1 MTSPR
6 TRLHWREALTILLGL
21 AFLIGAAAVPGRPA
35 ENPSIETAL
44 DGAVRIL
51 ITLRWPGQST
61 PSDVQGSGWTRSCTP
76 ARQGGYDVVVAT
88 AGHVV
93 DVAGIVVETHLVG
106 IPSVEV
112 VVAYRDG
119 QRFTADPETL
129 RLDRV
134 TDYGEIRIHTQAPRR
149 VLPVGPGGAPLPGAA
164 LVAVASPGPLAFGV
178 FSGHLILLA
187 PIPVNG
193 APKSAWL
200 ASIAVAPGASGAPVF
215 DSHGRV
221 VATVIG
227 LVEWAWGGRSA
238 VIVPL
243 PQALAESGGR
253 S

>member
-6 TRLHWREALTILLGL
+6 TRPAWREALTILLGM

-35 ENPSIETAL
+35 EAPSIETAL
-44 DGAVRIL
+44 DGAARIF

-76 ARQGGYDVVVAT
+76 SRRGGYDVVVAT
-88 AGHVV
+88 AGHVI
-93 DVAGIVVETHLVG
+93 DIAAIVEETHLVG

-119 QRFTADPETL
+119 QRFTADPERL
-129 RLDRV
+129 CLDRV
-134 TDYGEIRIHTQAPRR
+134 TDYGEIRIHTQIPRQ
-149 VLPVGPGGAPLPGAA
+149 VLSVGSPSALLPGAA
-164 LVAVASPGPLAFGV
+164 LVAVASPGPIAFGV
-178 FSGHLILLA
+178 FSGHLILRA

-193 APKSAWL
+193 APKDAWL

-215 DSHGRV
+215 DAHGRV

-243 PQALAESGGR
+243 PQALAGNGGR